1 MTSSTPIKAAP
12 DGMITSTK
20 PEHGLTDLRERESR
34 GLISLA
40 TDAISVASDV
50 GHDIHRALYDRS
62 STVSATDV
70 QRQLLETLT
79 CLETAEHYLR
89 MLDEVIDPGPDE
101 ADCDKPEDT
110 KTGDPR
116 AK

>member
-1 MTSSTPIKAAP
+1 MTSSTPIKAAK

-50 GHDIHRALYDRS
+50 GHDMFQAIYDRAG
-62 STVSATDV
+62 TVSATDV

-101 ADCDKPEDT
+101 ADCDKPENA
-110 KTGDPR
+110 KTGDSW
-116 AK
+116 AE